1 MRRNLCFLFKKKLD
15 SNSIWFLIGSSFG
28 GLVSTLVAQRQP
40 HSIHSLLLL
49 APAFNPIQRWTS
61 KFDINQWKTNGFLN
75 HFNPTT
81 QSDEPID
88 YEFFRDLHF
97 HPSYPIVT
105 TCPIT
110 IIHGLHDD
118 IVPIETSREYMQRIQ
133 LVNKYPT
140 LMIEVD
146 DDHHL
151 RKKKT
156 LKTIKKII
164 LDHHKIS

>member
-1 MRRNLCFLFKKKLD
+1 
-15 SNSIWFLIGSSFG
+15 
-28 GLVSTLVAQRQP
+28 
-40 HSIHSLLLL
+40 
-49 APAFNPIQRWTS
+49 
-61 KFDINQWKTNGFLN
+61 
-75 HFNPTT
+75 
-81 QSDEPID
+81 
-88 YEFFRDLHF
+88 
-97 HPSYPIVT
+97 
-105 TCPIT
+105 
-110 IIHGLHDD
+110 
-118 IVPIETSREYMQRIQ
+118 MQRIQ

>member
-1 MRRNLCFLFKKKLD
+1 MEINLFFWQLD

-40 HSIHSLLLL
+40 NSIHSLLLL

-61 KFDINQWKTNGFLN
+61 KFDINQWKINGYQN
-75 HFNPTT
+75 HFNPNIQTE
-81 QSDEPID
+81 EPID
-88 YEFFRDLHF
+88 YEFFHDLHS

-118 IVPIETSREYMQRIQ
+118 VVPIETSREYMQQIR
-133 LVNKYPT
+133 LETKYPT
-140 LMIEVD
+140 LIIEAD

-156 LKTIKKII
+156 LNTIKKII
-164 LDHHKIS
+164 LDQHKIS

>member
-1 MRRNLCFLFKKKLD
+1 MILLKLIYFSKIIESD
-15 SNSIWFLIGSSFG
+15 ENWFLIGSSFG

-40 HSIHSLLLL
+40 NSIHSLLLL
-49 APAFNPIQRWTS
+49 APAFNPIQRWTT
-61 KFDINQWKTNGFLN
+61 KFDINQWKTNGFMN
-75 HFNPTT
+75 HFNPIT

-88 YEFFRDLHF
+88 YKFFQDLHLY
-97 HPSYPIVT
+97 PAYPIVT

-118 IVPIETSREYMQRIQ
+118 VIPIETSREYMKKLD
-133 LVNKYPT
+133 LVNNYTK

-156 LKTIKKII
+156 LNLIKNIL
-164 LDHHKIS
+164 LDHFNK